1 MSKASPHLTP
11 YRLKDKKGV
20 CHLKSPYHLKNNGG
34 ILYLHVAIIKK
45 PLDYITF
52 TVHQYVEK
60 GTNAIIHL
68 HEFFVLKLYHSN
80 I

>member
-1 MSKASPHLTP
+1 MSKASPRLTP
-11 YRLKDKKGV
+11 YRLKEKKSA
-20 CHLKSPYHLKNNGG
+20 CRLKSPYHLKDYGS
-34 ILYLHVAIIKK
+34 ILYLHVAIIKR

-68 HEFFVLKLYHSN
+68 HECLVLKLYHSN